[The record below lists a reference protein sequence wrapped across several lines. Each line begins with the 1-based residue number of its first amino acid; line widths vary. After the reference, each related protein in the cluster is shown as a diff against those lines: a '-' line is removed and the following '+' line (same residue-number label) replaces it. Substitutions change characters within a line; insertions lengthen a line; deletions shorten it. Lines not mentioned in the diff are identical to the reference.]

1 MTPPTEP
8 AATDRATAPDTTT
21 DRPAAERPTGN
32 RPTAN
37 GSAPAPSPP
46 SPSPA
51 SPAPANASPVGRSP
65 TNASPGADPL
75 RRPAPRPGGR
85 PRAVLAMRPAV
96 AASIFDAGSRLRLAD
111 LVDLDPSPAL
121 DDLGTPAARAALAG
135 AEVLVTGWGCP
146 PLDEDVL
153 RAAPLLRAVVH
164 TAGSVKGHVTE
175 ACWRRGIQVTS
186 AAAANA
192 VPVAE
197 FTLAAILFANKR
209 VLPARDGYRRIRD
222 GSTDWH
228 ARLAGAGN
236 YRRRA
241 GILGASRIGRRVIAL
256 LQPFDLE
263 VLVSDPF
270 LDPDEAAS
278 LGARLVPLPE
288 LFRSSDVVSVH
299 APWLR
304 STEGLVSRELLA
316 SMPDGAT
323 LVNTAR
329 GALVDQPALERE
341 LVSGRLDAVLDVTTP
356 EVLPAGSPLY
366 DLPNVLLTPHIAGSM
381 GNELRRMA
389 DFALDELQRWTEGIP
404 FLDPILHDSWDRI
417 A

>member
-1 MTPPTEP
+1 MRSAVAAAIFDAESRRRLGELVDLGPT
-8 AATDRATAPDTTT
+8 
-21 DRPAAERPTGN
+21 
-32 RPTAN
+32 
-37 GSAPAPSPP
+37 SAPAPSPL
-46 SPSPA
+46 
-51 SPAPANASPVGRSP
+51 PV
-65 TNASPGADPL
+65 
-75 RRPAPRPGGR
+75 
-85 PRAVLAMRPAV
+85 
-96 AASIFDAGSRLRLAD
+96 F
-111 LVDLDPSPAL
+111 
-121 DDLGTPAARAALAG
+121 DDLGTPAARTALAT

-146 PLDEDVL
+146 PLDESVL
-153 RAAPLLRAVVH
+153 AAAPRLRAVVH

-175 ACWRRGIQVTS
+175 ACWQRGIQVTS

-209 VLPARDGYRRIRD
+209 VLPARDGYRRVRD
-222 GSTDWH
+222 GAADWH
-228 ARLAGAGN
+228 ARLATAGN
-236 YRRRA
+236 YRRRT
-241 GILGASRIGRRVIAL
+241 GILGASRIGRRVIGL

-270 LDPDEAAS
+270 LAPDEAAA
-278 LGARLVPLPE
+278 LGAEPVPLPE
-288 LFRSSDVVSVH
+288 LFRGSDVVSVH
-299 APWLR
+299 APWLP
-304 STEGLVSRELLA
+304 STEGLVSRALLA

-329 GALVDQPALERE
+329 GALVDQRALEQE
-341 LVSGRLDAVLDVTTP
+341 LVSGRLNAVLDVTSP

-389 DFALDELQRWTEGIP
+389 DYALDELERWTEGIP
-404 FLDPILHDSWDRI
+404 FLDPIRHDTWDRI